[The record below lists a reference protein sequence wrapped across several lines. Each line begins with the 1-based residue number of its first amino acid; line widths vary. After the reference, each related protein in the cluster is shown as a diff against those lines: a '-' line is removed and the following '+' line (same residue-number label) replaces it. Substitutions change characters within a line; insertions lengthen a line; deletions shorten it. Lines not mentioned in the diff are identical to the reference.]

1 MHEKLN
7 LRDRP
12 RRPLDS
18 PGFRGGKPPELS
30 LSADGGTVIEREVGR
45 IFLAEVR

>member
-7 LRDRP
+7 MRDRL
-12 RRPLDS
+12 RRPLNS
-18 PGFRGGKPPELS
+18 PEFRGGKPAELS